1 MNFIKLN
8 LFIFVLS
15 PRSNNYLSRCQA
27 DSYGRIKRY
36 FRVECYMRLL
46 FTRFPQVSSNLG
58 KRSFLLA
65 QDHEAVENKCFGMF
79 PHFSGF
85 ALKNPKG
92 RLDLGYMFCWW
103 YGTVENGLI
112 SAEYVDPL
120 AEGHAFFSGDE
131 VWVVRVIH

>member
-1 MNFIKLN
+1 MNYIKLN

-65 QDHEAVENKCFGMF
+65 QDHEAVENKCFGML
-79 PHFSGF
+79 PHFSEF

-103 YGTVENGLI
+103 YGTVEEWSDI
-112 SAEYVDPL
+112 SRICRSPCRRPRI
-120 AEGHAFFSGDE
+120 FFRRRSMDC
-131 VWVVRVIH
+131 